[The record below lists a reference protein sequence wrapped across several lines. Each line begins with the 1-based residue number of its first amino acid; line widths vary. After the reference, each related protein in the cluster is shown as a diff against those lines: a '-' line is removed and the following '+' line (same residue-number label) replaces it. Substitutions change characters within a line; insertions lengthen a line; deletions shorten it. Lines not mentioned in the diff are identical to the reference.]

1 MASHEQHL
9 GVACIVNIEL
19 LVSQD
24 VKAEKSQ
31 ATARVAAASAGQSE
45 LDSLKKELQRDAKT
59 EQSMVATAATTDQLQ
74 VCFFGSPRGSSLLF
88 EHLSALSLRILP
100 LRRNC
105 TLLSLSSL
113 LRL

>member
-74 VCFFGSPRGSSLLF
+74 VCFFGSPCGSTVAAHCCLSISL
-88 EHLSALSLRILP
+88 AYRSLPCL
-100 LRRNC
+100 
-105 TLLSLSSL
+105 
-113 LRL
+113 

>member
-1 MASHEQHL
+1 MASHKQHL
-9 GVACIVNIEL
+9 GVVRIVNIEV

-74 VCFFGSPRGSSLLF
+74 VCSPRGSHVAAHCCLSISLPYR
-88 EHLSALSLRILP
+88 SLPCL
-100 LRRNC
+100 
-105 TLLSLSSL
+105 
-113 LRL
+113 